1 MDYTDE
7 SKDYFFVFG
16 RETTGLPETFMRQYE
31 ERNLRIPMS
40 DKIRAFNLS
49 NSAAI
54 VIFEALRQQGFPNME
69 KSHHYA
75 NDKLKDDYNRP
86 GRYQRSLG
94 H

>member
-1 MDYTDE
+1 M
-7 SKDYFFVFG
+7 
-16 RETTGLPETFMRQYE
+16 
-31 ERNLRIPMS
+31 
-40 DKIRAFNLS
+40 
-49 NSAAI
+49 
-54 VIFEALRQQGFPNME
+54 IFEALRQQGFPNME